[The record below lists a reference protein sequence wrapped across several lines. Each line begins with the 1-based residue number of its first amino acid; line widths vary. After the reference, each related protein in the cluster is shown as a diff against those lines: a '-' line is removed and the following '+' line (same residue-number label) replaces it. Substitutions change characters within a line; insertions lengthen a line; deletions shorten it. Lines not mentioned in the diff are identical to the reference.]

1 MGHLAQPQN
10 PSGLIT
16 APVQPPSSLPPPLL
30 SSPPSFSPHPQP
42 FFPFLFH
49 PSMQSAPCGV
59 QLPCSACWNIHH
71 TLRERERERERPSQ
85 LAALTLIDLAPMLT
99 QTPRETLQRRRHGG
113 VWECILQ
120 GGMRGWYG
128 GTLKLTAGQSVFLSV
143 CLCVCLSGETPQ
155 TTSSTFCCVYSYGSA
170 SSVYV
175 PCVYRTTKP
184 IPHYLFFFFS
194 LGKQQSL
201 RLWFH
206 YAVRFSPWRL
216 RAISVIDGHSVESR
230 GTDRDKAAQPCTWF

>member
-16 APVQPPSSLPPPLL
+16 APVQPPSSFSPLL

-71 TLRERERERERPSQ
+71 TLRERERERE
-85 LAALTLIDLAPMLT
+85 TI
-99 QTPRETLQRRRHGG
+99 
-113 VWECILQ
+113 
-120 GGMRGWYG
+120 
-128 GTLKLTAGQSVFLSV
+128 TAGSSHIDWLGTHADSDTKGNIAEKETRRGVGVYPSGRNEGLVWRDTKANSWPKCV
-143 CLCVCLSGETPQ
+143 SECVLVCVCLSGETPQ
-155 TTSSTFCCVYSYGSA
+155 TTSSTFCCVYFYGSA

-184 IPHYLFFFFS
+184 IPHYLFVFFS

>member
-1 MGHLAQPQN
+1 M
-10 PSGLIT
+10 
-16 APVQPPSSLPPPLL
+16 
-30 SSPPSFSPHPQP
+30 
-42 FFPFLFH
+42 
-49 PSMQSAPCGV
+49 
-59 QLPCSACWNIHH
+59 
-71 TLRERERERERPSQ
+71 
-85 LAALTLIDLAPMLT
+85 
-99 QTPRETLQRRRHGG
+99 
-113 VWECILQ
+113 WECILQ

-216 RAISVIDGHSVESR
+216 QAISVIDGHSVESR

>member
-1 MGHLAQPQN
+1 MVCSCPAPLAGTYIT
-10 PSGLIT
+10 PS
-16 APVQPPSSLPPPLL
+16 
-30 SSPPSFSPHPQP
+30 
-42 FFPFLFH
+42 
-49 PSMQSAPCGV
+49 
-59 QLPCSACWNIHH
+59 
-71 TLRERERERERPSQ
+71 ERESERERPSQ

-155 TTSSTFCCVYSYGSA
+155 TTSSTFCCVYSYSSA